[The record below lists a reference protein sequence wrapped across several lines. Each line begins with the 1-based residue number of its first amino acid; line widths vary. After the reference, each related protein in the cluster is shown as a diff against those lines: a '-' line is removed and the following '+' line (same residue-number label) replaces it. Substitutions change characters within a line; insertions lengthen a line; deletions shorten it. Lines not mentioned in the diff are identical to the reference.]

1 MRHLSPSRKFDRTG
15 AHRKAMFA
23 NMVCSL
29 IKEERITTTVQKAKE
44 CRRVAEHMITLGKK
58 GTLHARR
65 LAQSTVH
72 DGDALSKLFSELGK
86 RYASRAGGYTRI
98 VRIGRRRGDAASIAV
113 LELVDR
119 VAKPK
124 PEKEEK
130 AKAEKEAD

>member
-1 MRHLSPSRKFDRTG
+1 
-15 AHRKAMFA
+15 MFA

-29 IKEERITTTVQKAKE
+29 IKEERITTTVEKAKE

-65 LAQSTVH
+65 LARGTVH
-72 DGDALSKLFSELGK
+72 DGEALGKLFDELGK
-86 RYASRAGGYTRI
+86 RYASRPGGYTRI
-98 VRIGRRRGDAASIAV
+98 VRVGRRRGDAAMLAV

-124 PEKEEK
+124 AEKKEDK
-130 AKAEKEAD
+130 TGEKEAE

>member
-1 MRHLSPSRKFDRTG
+1 MRHLRSSRRFDRTS

-29 IKEERITTTVQKAKE
+29 INEERITTTVEKAKE
-44 CRRVAEHMITLGKK
+44 CRRVAEHMITLGKQ

-65 LAQSTVH
+65 RARITVH
-72 DGDALSKLFSELGK
+72 DADALSKLFGDLGK
-86 RYASRAGGYTRI
+86 RYAERAGGYTRI
-98 VRIGRRRGDAASIAV
+98 LHLGRRRGDAAAIAV

-124 PEKEEK
+124 PEKKDKKEE
-130 AKAEKEAD
+130 AAEAE

>member
-1 MRHLSPSRKFDRTG
+1 MRHLRPSRRFDRTS

-23 NMVCSL
+23 NMVSSL
-29 IKEERITTTVQKAKE
+29 IKEERITTTVEKAKE

-65 LAQSTVH
+65 LARTTVH
-72 DGDALSKLFSELGK
+72 DGEALGKLFEDLGK

-98 VRIGRRRGDAASIAV
+98 VRIGRRRGDAAMMAV

-124 PEKEEK
+124 PEKKEEK
-130 AKAEKEAD
+130 GAGKEAE